1 MLDHREV
8 RNPIC
13 YSLLDILVR
22 ANLDG
27 KPTEDRR
34 ECA

>member
-1 MLDHREV
+1 MLEHREV

-13 YSLLDILVR
+13 YSLLGILVR
-22 ANLDG
+22 AKLDG
-27 KPTEDRR
+27 NLTEDRR